1 MSLLPQ
7 RRSWFTPDGRK
18 LACRRK
24 AVLNKMKTS
33 FIKFRCSLYEKKLL
47 KIKAKR
53 SGLSLSAYCRRAA
66 FDDKIIERLTEE
78 QIDMYKTLIKY
89 HNNFKAIGNMY
100 RKQNPKMT
108 EKVNQLADEIKSHL
122 NNFKK

>member
-1 MSLLPQ
+1 
-7 RRSWFTPDGRK
+7 
-18 LACRRK
+18 
-24 AVLNKMKTS
+24 
-33 FIKFRCSLYEKKLL
+33 
-47 KIKAKR
+47 
-53 SGLSLSAYCRRAA
+53 LSAYCRRAA

-78 QIDMYKTLIKY
+78 QIDIYKTLIKY

>member
-33 FIKFRCSLYEKKLL
+33 FIKFRCSLFEKKLL

-53 SGLSLSAYCRRAA
+53 SGLSLSEYCRRTA
-66 FDDKIIERLTEE
+66 FDDKIIERLSEE